1 MEGIGDGYFGE
12 RSPKAGRSIRT
23 VSFVGEADVS
33 EATDVTDSPDRD
45 ASRYAMQSALIKAIG
60 AEEAETLM
68 EHLPPLGWGDA
79 ATKTDLALLNAELR
93 LEMEKLRSEMEKQRS
108 EFKDAM
114 HRQMVWM
121 ISTIFAAITVGSA
134 MAGGI
139 AAWIEQ

>member
-1 MEGIGDGYFGE
+1 MAI
-12 RSPKAGRSIRT
+12 T
-23 VSFVGEADVS
+23 
-33 EATDVTDSPDRD
+33 D

-68 EHLPPLGWGDA
+68 EHLPPLGWGDV

-93 LEMEKLRSEMEKQRS
+93 LEMEKLRSDFNREIAELRSDLNGEIAKLRS

-121 ISTIFAAITVGSA
+121 ISTVFAAITVGSA

-139 AAWIEQ
+139 AAWIAH

>member
-1 MEGIGDGYFGE
+1 MAI
-12 RSPKAGRSIRT
+12 T
-23 VSFVGEADVS
+23 
-33 EATDVTDSPDRD
+33 D

-60 AEEAETLM
+60 ADEAETLM
-68 EHLPPLGWGDA
+68 EHLPPLGWGDV

-139 AAWIEQ
+139 AAWIAQ

>member
-1 MEGIGDGYFGE
+1 MDGVVLGTRFLLSSLMKE
-12 RSPKAGRSIRT
+12 SMMAIT
-23 VSFVGEADVS
+23 
-33 EATDVTDSPDRD
+33 D

-60 AEEAETLM
+60 ADEAETLM
-68 EHLPPLGWGDA
+68 EHLPPLGWGDV

-139 AAWIEQ
+139 AAWIAH